1 MCVLSWQLYF
11 TVPQDNLLQS
21 LKQILIQFM
30 SSMENFQD
38 ELDMPPEYKDLV
50 IISCEVG

>member
-1 MCVLSWQLYF
+1 MYALYWQLYF

-30 SSMENFQD
+30 SSMENIQD
-38 ELDMPPEYKDLV
+38 GLDMPPEYKDLV
-50 IISCEVG
+50 MNSCEEG

>member
-1 MCVLSWQLYF
+1 MCALSWQLYF

-30 SSMENFQD
+30 SSMGNIQD
-38 ELDMPPEYKDLV
+38 ELDMHPEYKDLV
-50 IISCEVG
+50 TNSCEEG